1 MFNNTQG
8 GANMLHTILRLPDV
22 LRQRGKSRSA
32 HYLDIQRG
40 LYTKPIKIGERASG
54 WPENEVEV
62 QNAARI
68 AAKTKE
74 EIRALVLKLEA
85 ARKAAS

>member
-1 MFNNTQG
+1 M
-8 GANMLHTILRLPDV
+8 AHTILRLPAV
-22 LRQRGKSRSA
+22 LSQRGKSRSA

-54 WPENEVEV
+54 WPQNEVEV

-68 AAKTKE
+68 AAKTNE
-74 EIRALVLKLEA
+74 EIRALVAKLEA
-85 ARKAAS
+85 DRKSAF